1 MKGLICVFFATILFM
16 GGVFAQNELPVVRAT
31 SVSVDIR
38 DGNVLNKNSWHIM
51 PEISLDVYVSS
62 SKNKMVTF
70 YTDIDSIS
78 VKVKP
83 AMEFDFVVLLNDS
96 VRALTRIKYGKPV
109 FVESYMSILKS
120 ASKYNKKDYREIPK
134 FTYQDKDD
142 ESLVKL
148 RKMFNLDSI
157 AGTGSEVSQILN
169 ILTWIH
175 NLIPHDGQHN
185 NPPIMNAVDMIE
197 VCKKEGRGLNCRGL
211 AIVLNECYLA
221 MGFKARYVTCLPKVD
236 AEVECHVI
244 NTVYS
249 NELDKWI
256 WVDPT
261 FDAYLMN
268 EKGELLGIG
277 EVRERLINGK
287 PLILNPTANWNR
299 EHSQYKEDYLDN
311 YMSKNLYI
319 LECPIDSNYN
329 LETKE
334 ANKTVRF
341 LSLEPLDYDILR
353 PDKIVKSGG
362 DGMEYIWYGT
372 NNPDVFWAK
381 PE

>member
-1 MKGLICVFFATILFM
+1 MKRLVFGCFVLTLIV
-16 GGVFAQNELPVVRAT
+16 GGAFAQNELPVVRAT
-31 SVSVDIR
+31 SVSVDIS
-38 DGNVLNKNSWHIM
+38 DGNVLKKWSIM
-51 PEISLDVYVSS
+51 PEVSPDVYVSS
-62 SKNKMVTF
+62 SKNKVVTF

-78 VKVKP
+78 VKIKP
-83 AMEFDFVVLLNDS
+83 NIDFDFVVLLNDS
-96 VRALTRIKYGKPV
+96 VRALTRIKYSKPL
-109 FVESYMSILKS
+109 SYMSILEK
-120 ASKYNKKDYREIPK
+120 ASKYNRKDFREIPK
-134 FTYQDKDD
+134 FKYQDKDD
-142 ESLVKL
+142 ENLVIL
-148 RKMFNLDSI
+148 RKRFNLDSI
-157 AGTGSEVSQILN
+157 AGTGSDVSQMLN

-175 NLIPHDGQHN
+175 NLIPHDGQNN
-185 NPPIMNAVDMIE
+185 NPLSMNAIDMIE

-211 AIVLNECYLA
+211 AITLNECYLA
-221 MGFKARYVTCLPKVD
+221 MGFKARYVTCLPKD
-236 AEVECHVI
+236 INDKECHVI

-249 NELDKWI
+249 NKLGKWI
-256 WVDPT
+256 WLDPS

-299 EHSQYKEDYLDN
+299 EYSEYKEDYLDN

-319 LECPIDSNYN
+319 LECPVDSRYN

-334 ANKTVRF
+334 ANKKVSF
-341 LSLEPLDYDILR
+341 LSLLPLNYDIQE
-353 PDKIVKSGG
+353 PDEIVEKGSN
-362 DGMEYIWYGT
+362 GMEYIWYST